1 MAFERRHELWTFDIF
16 PKVMT
21 AGKEKTIHIQPFG
34 DRLFFTPGN
43 EYIAVLTWLHGGSED
58 QYPSTG
64 YRRRIP
70 VTATEKGIEIKI
82 TLPYEGEYRIKFT
95 NEEDDDLTF
104 AVYAVEGD
112 LVDVY
117 PFIGDLHMHTNY
129 SDGEHDPA
137 NVVSSYRAHGY
148 DFLSI
153 TDHRR
158 YYPSLYAIEQFKN
171 IPTEMNL
178 VMGEEVHLPP
188 IKGFR
193 VCPHTINFGGEY
205 SINSLVEDEAV
216 EEVGKDKKVRAVRDD
231 CPEVMTREEF
241 EDKMT
246 ELAKDFKVPDNVDP
260 LVASTL
266 KWIYDEIRKANGLA
280 IFVHP
285 TWITGNTF
293 HDSDALND
301 WLVENKIFDAFEV
314 LGGENYFEQ
323 NGYQTVRYYED
334 KARGYKYPVVGST
347 DSHNCT
353 PENRNAYICSTIVYS
368 PENERKAMIDSI
380 KNFRSVAVDTISK
393 EFRIVGE
400 MRYVR
405 YGCFLLKNYFPIHD
419 DACFEEG
426 RMMKQA
432 VYGTDEEKQA
442 ALAMLNLMNGRM
454 KKMRE
459 KYFSF

>member
-16 PKVMT
+16 PKVMA
-21 AGKEKTIHIQPFG
+21 AGKEKNIHIRPFG
-34 DRLFFTPGN
+34 DRLFFTVGN
-43 EYIAVLTWLHGGSED
+43 EYTAVLTWLHGGSED
-58 QYPSTG
+58 QYPATG

-70 VTATEKGIEIKI
+70 VTATENGIDIKV

-95 NEEDDDLTF
+95 NEEDDNLTF
-104 AVYAVEGD
+104 AVYAVDGD
-112 LVDVY
+112 LTDVY

-129 SDGEHDPA
+129 SDGDHDPA
-137 NVVSSYRAHGY
+137 NVVASYRAHGY

-216 EEVGKDKKVRAVRDD
+216 EEVGKDKKFRATRED
-231 CPEVMTREEF
+231 CPEVMTRDEF

-246 ELAKDFKVPDNVDP
+246 ELAKNFKVPDNVDP
-260 LVASTL
+260 LVVSTL

-314 LGGENYFEQ
+314 LGGENYFVQ
-323 NGYQTVRYYED
+323 N
-334 KARGYKYPVVGST
+334 
-347 DSHNCT
+347 
-353 PENRNAYICSTIVYS
+353 
-368 PENERKAMIDSI
+368 
-380 KNFRSVAVDTISK
+380 
-393 EFRIVGE
+393 
-400 MRYVR
+400 
-405 YGCFLLKNYFPIHD
+405 
-419 DACFEEG
+419 
-426 RMMKQA
+426 
-432 VYGTDEEKQA
+432 
-442 ALAMLNLMNGRM
+442 
-454 KKMRE
+454 
-459 KYFSF
+459 